1 MTGSLD
7 LLVFGGETFSSFYF
21 SFLLCFILCFFGFYF
36 YCVCSDGGQ

>member
-7 LLVFGGETFSSFYF
+7 LVFGGEAFSSFYF
-21 SFLLCFILCFFGFYF
+21 SFLFCFILCFFGFYF